1 LRGQPRI
8 SANSHETNVQCP
20 CSLFRPRNDPGNQH
34 SKMFPPARPRVKR
47 WLNGTAILARQFFTK
62 PLLTLKAPFSP
73 ENNKKRRSLKI
84 NVGTFTSPAPQ
95 DTAERAVDDSVT
107 DRTACFT
114 AEGFSD
120 VDGNLAGE
128 IIGH

>member
-1 LRGQPRI
+1 
-8 SANSHETNVQCP
+8 
-20 CSLFRPRNDPGNQH
+20 
-34 SKMFPPARPRVKR
+34 MFPPARPRVKR
-47 WLNGTAILARQFFTK
+47 WRNGTAILARQFFTK
-62 PLLTLKAPFSP
+62 PPLILKAPFSP

-95 DTAERAVDDSVT
+95 DTAERAVDDSAT
-107 DRTACFT
+107 DRAACFT

-120 VDGNLAGE
+120 VGGNLAGE